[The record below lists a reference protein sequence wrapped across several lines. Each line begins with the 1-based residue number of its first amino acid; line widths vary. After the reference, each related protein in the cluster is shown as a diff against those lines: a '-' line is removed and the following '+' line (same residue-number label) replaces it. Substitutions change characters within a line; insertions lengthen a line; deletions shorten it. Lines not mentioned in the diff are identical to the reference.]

1 MLILESVRDSI
12 HYTSHHIGHTNTES
26 IAKKLPI
33 TTLLLNHTLNVIKVE
48 MRKSADGRTEGVF
61 NKENEEEDLD
71 Y

>member
-1 MLILESVRDSI
+1 MLILELVRDSI
-12 HYTSHHIGHTNTES
+12 HFASHHLGPTNTES

-33 TTLLLNHTLNVIKVE
+33 TTLLLNHTLNVE